1 MSNNILITGC
11 KGQLGSEFKNI
22 EQNYSQF
29 KFFFKNRDLN
39 ILNLKAL
46 DHFVK
51 TKKINII
58 INTAAYTNVN
68 EAETNKK
75 EADLINSN
83 GVQNLVKVSEKNN
96 CKLIHYSTD
105 YVYNGVDKVPILE
118 NSKTNPINYYGKSKR
133 KGEIFV
139 ENSFS
144 ESIIIR
150 TSWLYSSNKN
160 NFVNKIISKAN
171 QSKIINVVNDQF
183 GCPTNAKDLAKDTLN
198 ILKSNLKLDYDGKIY
213 NYSNLGSTNWN
224 DFAKKIIE
232 YLDIDCVVY
241 EVSES
246 EINSSVKRPKYSI
259 TSKEK
264 IIKNFNLKI
273 PSWENSLKRYLI
285 NLKIVNN

>member
-1 MSNNILITGC
+1 MYELE
-11 KGQLGSEFKNI
+11 SEFASFDNMMVSAPSSI
-22 EQNYSQF
+22 MSAANFFTSIPSYYLAGNYSQF

-273 PSWENSLKRYLI
+273 PS
-285 NLKIVNN
+285 